1 MCAEMGVL
9 GDKRGTWGHCGIGG
23 GRGHCRVVGK
33 PGDKRTWRQ
42 QRTPKDRGERQ
53 ENGVG
58 MLQGER
64 RDNLVTL
71 GAWGGGQQ
79 GWHQHAVRGHGDL
92 SDETGVRGHMRGRDG
107 AVGVLGGGGTKTKD
121 SRGCR
126 RPAWPRPPPRGHH
139 AAPAPCGP
147 SPASAGNPGD
157 RGHGDRVIAPIH
169 PASPVSPSPRVTLVT
184 LVPMSPC
191 VPDATRL
198 PQGHS

>member
-23 GRGHCRVVGK
+23 GRGHCRVAGK
-33 PGDKRTWRQ
+33 PGDKWTWRQ
-42 QRTPKDRGERQ
+42 QRTAKDRGERQ

-71 GAWGGGQQ
+71 GAWGEGQQ

-107 AVGVLGGGGTKTKD
+107 AVGVLGGGEQRRRTHADAGVPLGLGLPHAGITLHLRRAALPQRVQVILGTGDTGTG
-121 SRGCR
+121 SL
-126 RPAWPRPPPRGHH
+126 PRSTLRH
-139 AAPAPCGP
+139 PC
-147 SPASAGNPGD
+147 
-157 RGHGDRVIAPIH
+157 H
-169 PASPVSPSPRVTLVT
+169 PVPVSPW
-184 LVPMSPC
+184 
-191 VPDATRL
+191 
-198 PQGHS
+198 